1 MEGLLILLGVLVT
14 VEVLGLPTR
23 YFPHADRPEEI
34 LGRVGLDVA
43 GVVEAVHR
51 FD

>member
-1 MEGLLILLGVLVT
+1 
-14 VEVLGLPTR
+14 LGLPTR

-34 LGRVGLDVA
+34 LGRVGLDA
-43 GVVEAVHR
+43 PGIVEAIRR